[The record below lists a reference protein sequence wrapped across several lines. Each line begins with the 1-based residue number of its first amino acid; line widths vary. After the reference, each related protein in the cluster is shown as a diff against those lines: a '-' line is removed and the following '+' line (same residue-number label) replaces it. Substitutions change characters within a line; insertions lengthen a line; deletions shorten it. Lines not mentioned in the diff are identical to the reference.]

1 MAYIN
6 GGDWMKII
14 RLECKRMM
22 GRMILLGFVA
32 FVLVLSVY
40 DSHRN
45 LDRYD
50 LYEEGGT
57 WKDNLSEARK
67 ASEGL
72 YLDRECMEG
81 LREDANRYGYVN
93 GENIM
98 ELVLSN
104 YDGKTLEELL
114 DDEMEHFFQ
123 TRVDSIRK
131 NLVSD
136 VNKGYADKEIA
147 DFMDKAKSLSTLS
160 MGYAEGWKALEE
172 TMGNFVFLLVIVISL
187 LALPLFGRDPAVKM
201 EEMVRSSRY
210 GKRQLDRA
218 RIIAAYLTATVLY
231 ACSMVVYFVI
241 VMLPF
246 GFDGANQLIQSNA
259 RTFFSLYN
267 ISYLQQFLWNLFRG
281 YVVLVFMV
289 SLVLM
294 VTILIKNI
302 LASGSIIAI
311 FMVMLVL
318 FNQIYLYPVN
328 HWFTNFMP
336 VRMTNFWHFY
346 TENEIYR
353 IFGLSI
359 SCMSWS
365 VVVSLIL
372 SVGFLVAGL
381 IVLHVYRK
389 RGLPG

>member
-1 MAYIN
+1 
-6 GGDWMKII
+6 MKVI

-22 GRMILLGFVA
+22 GRMVFAGFVA
-32 FVLVLSVY
+32 FILVFSVY
-40 DSHRN
+40 YSHRN
-45 LDRYD
+45 LVRYNLD
-50 LYEEGGT
+50 EQGIT
-57 WKDNLSEARK
+57 WKDNLSEAQK

-72 YLDRECMEG
+72 SLDKESMED

-98 ELVLSN
+98 ELITAN
-104 YDGKTLEELL
+104 YEKSLEELSA
-114 DDEMEHFFQ
+114 DEMEQFFQ
-123 TRVDSIRK
+123 TRADTIHE

-136 VNKGYADKEIA
+136 VNNDYTDEEIVN
-147 DFMDKAKSLSTLS
+147 FMDKAKSLSTLS

-172 TMGNFVFLLVIVISL
+172 TMGNFVFLLVIVISVL
-187 LALPLFGRDPAVKM
+187 TLPLFGRDPAVKM
-201 EEMVRSSRY
+201 EEMVRSSKY

-218 RIIAAYLTATVLY
+218 RIIAAYLMATVLY

-241 VMLPF
+241 IMLPF
-246 GFDGANQLIQSNA
+246 GFDGANQFIQSNA

-281 YVVLVFMV
+281 YVVLIFMV
-289 SLVLM
+289 SMVLM

-302 LASGSIIAI
+302 LASGAIIAI
-311 FMVMLVL
+311 FMVMLVI
-318 FNQIYLYPVN
+318 FNQIYLYPIN

-336 VRMTNFWHFY
+336 VKMTDFWYFY
-346 TENEIYR
+346 TGNELYR

-365 VVVSLIL
+365 IIVSLVLSGGIL
-372 SVGFLVAGL
+372 VTGL
-381 IVLHVYRK
+381 IALHVYRK
-389 RGLPG
+389 KGLSGY

>member
-1 MAYIN
+1 
-6 GGDWMKII
+6 MKII

-22 GRMILLGFVA
+22 GRMVFAGFVA
-32 FVLVLSVY
+32 FILVFSVY
-40 DSHRN
+40 YSHRN
-45 LDRYD
+45 LVRYNLD
-50 LYEEGGT
+50 EQGIT

-72 YLDRECMEG
+72 YLDKESMED

-98 ELVLSN
+98 ELVTAN
-104 YDGKTLEELL
+104 YGKSLEELSA
-114 DDEMEHFFQ
+114 DEMEQFFQ
-123 TRVDSIRK
+123 TRADTIHE

-136 VNKGYADKEIA
+136 VNNDYTDEEIVN
-147 DFMDKAKSLSTLS
+147 FMDKAKSLSTLS

-172 TMGNFVFLLVIVISL
+172 TMGNFVFLLVIVISVPL
-187 LALPLFGRDPAVKM
+187 LQLFGRDPAIKM
-201 EEMVRSSRY
+201 EEMVRSSKY

-241 VMLPF
+241 IMLPF

-281 YVVLVFMV
+281 YVVLIFMV
-289 SLVLM
+289 SMVLM

-302 LASGSIIAI
+302 LASGAIIAI
-311 FMVMLVL
+311 FMVMLVI
-318 FNQIYLYPVN
+318 FNQIYLYPIN

-336 VRMTNFWHFY
+336 VKMTDFWYFY
-346 TENEIYR
+346 TGNELYR

-365 VVVSLIL
+365 IIVSLVLSEGIL
-372 SVGFLVAGL
+372 VTGL
-381 IVLHVYRK
+381 IVMHVYRK
-389 RGLPG
+389 KGLSGY

>member
-1 MAYIN
+1 
-6 GGDWMKII
+6 MKII

-22 GRMILLGFVA
+22 GRMVFAGFVA
-32 FVLVLSVY
+32 FILVFSVY
-40 DSHRN
+40 YSHRN
-45 LDRYD
+45 LVRYNLD
-50 LYEEGGT
+50 EQGIT

-72 YLDRECMEG
+72 YLDKESMED

-98 ELVLSN
+98 ELITAN
-104 YDGKTLEELL
+104 YEKSLEELSA
-114 DDEMEHFFQ
+114 DEMEQFFQ
-123 TRVDSIRK
+123 TRADTIHE

-136 VNKGYADKEIA
+136 VNNDYTDEEIVN
-147 DFMDKAKSLSTLS
+147 FMDKAKSLSTLS

-172 TMGNFVFLLVIVISL
+172 TMGNFVFLLVIVISVL
-187 LALPLFGRDPAVKM
+187 TLPLFGRDPAVKM
-201 EEMVRSSRY
+201 EEMVRSSKY

-218 RIIAAYLTATVLY
+218 RIIAAYLMATVLY

-241 VMLPF
+241 IMLPF
-246 GFDGANQLIQSNA
+246 GFDGANQFIQSNA

-281 YVVLVFMV
+281 YVVLIFMV
-289 SLVLM
+289 SMVLM

-302 LASGSIIAI
+302 LASGAIIAI
-311 FMVMLVL
+311 FMVMLVI
-318 FNQIYLYPVN
+318 FNQIYLYPIN

-336 VRMTNFWHFY
+336 VKMTDFWYFY
-346 TENEIYR
+346 TGNELYR

-365 VVVSLIL
+365 IIVSLVLSGGIL
-372 SVGFLVAGL
+372 VTGL
-381 IVLHVYRK
+381 IALHVYRK
-389 RGLPG
+389 KGLSGY

>member
-1 MAYIN
+1 
-6 GGDWMKII
+6 MKVI

-22 GRMILLGFVA
+22 GRMVFAGFVA
-32 FVLVLSVY
+32 FILVFSVY
-40 DSHRN
+40 YSHRN
-45 LDRYD
+45 LVRYNLD
-50 LYEEGGT
+50 EQGIT

-72 YLDRECMEG
+72 YLDKESMED

-98 ELVLSN
+98 ELITAN
-104 YDGKTLEELL
+104 YEKSLEELSA
-114 DDEMEHFFQ
+114 DEMEQFFQ
-123 TRVDSIRK
+123 TRADTIHE

-136 VNKGYADKEIA
+136 VNNDYTDEEIVN
-147 DFMDKAKSLSTLS
+147 FMDKAKSLSTLS

-172 TMGNFVFLLVIVISL
+172 TMGNFVFLLVIVISVL
-187 LALPLFGRDPAVKM
+187 VLQLFGRDPAVKM

-218 RIIAAYLTATVLY
+218 RIMAAYLTATVLY

-241 VMLPF
+241 IMLPF
-246 GFDGANQLIQSNA
+246 GFDGANQFIQSNA

-281 YVVLVFMV
+281 YVVLIFMV
-289 SLVLM
+289 SMVLM

-302 LASGSIIAI
+302 LASGAIIAI
-311 FMVMLVL
+311 FMVMLVI
-318 FNQIYLYPVN
+318 FNQIYLYPIN

-336 VRMTNFWHFY
+336 VKMTDFWYFY
-346 TENEIYR
+346 TGNELYR

-365 VVVSLIL
+365 IIVSLVLSGGIL
-372 SVGFLVAGL
+372 VTGL
-381 IVLHVYRK
+381 IALHVYRK
-389 RGLPG
+389 KGLSGY

>member
-1 MAYIN
+1 
-6 GGDWMKII
+6 MKVI

-22 GRMILLGFVA
+22 GRMVFAGFVA
-32 FVLVLSVY
+32 FILVFSVY
-40 DSHRN
+40 YSHRN
-45 LDRYD
+45 LVRYNLD
-50 LYEEGGT
+50 EQGIT

-72 YLDRECMEG
+72 YLDKESMED

-98 ELVLSN
+98 ELITAN
-104 YDGKTLEELL
+104 YEKSLEELSA
-114 DDEMEHFFQ
+114 DEMEQFFQ
-123 TRVDSIRK
+123 TRADTIHE

-136 VNKGYADKEIA
+136 VNNDYTDEEIVN
-147 DFMDKAKSLSTLS
+147 FMDKAKSLSTLS

-172 TMGNFVFLLVIVISL
+172 TMGNFVFLLVIVISVL
-187 LALPLFGRDPAVKM
+187 TLPLFGRDPAVKM
-201 EEMVRSSRY
+201 EEMVRSSKY

-218 RIIAAYLTATVLY
+218 RIIAAYLMATVLY

-241 VMLPF
+241 IMLPF
-246 GFDGANQLIQSNA
+246 GFDGANQFIQSNA

-281 YVVLVFMV
+281 YVVLIFMV
-289 SLVLM
+289 SMVLM

-302 LASGSIIAI
+302 LASGAIIAI
-311 FMVMLVL
+311 FMVMLVI
-318 FNQIYLYPVN
+318 FNQIYLYPIN

-336 VRMTNFWHFY
+336 VKMTDFWYFY
-346 TENEIYR
+346 TGNELYR

-365 VVVSLIL
+365 IIVSLVLSGGIL
-372 SVGFLVAGL
+372 VTGL
-381 IVLHVYRK
+381 IALHVYRK
-389 RGLPG
+389 KGLSGY

>member
-1 MAYIN
+1 
-6 GGDWMKII
+6 MKII

-22 GRMILLGFVA
+22 GKMVLLGFLA
-32 FVLVLSVY
+32 LVLFLSVY

-45 LDRYD
+45 LDRYN
-50 LYEEGGT
+50 LYEELGIT
-57 WKDNLSEARK
+57 WRDNLLEARK

-72 YLDRECMEG
+72 YLNRECMES
-81 LREDANRYGYVN
+81 LQEDANRYGFLD

-98 ELVLSN
+98 ELIMSN
-104 YDGKTLEELL
+104 YDGKTLEELS
-114 DDEMEHFFQ
+114 DDEMEHFFR
-123 TRVDSIRK
+123 TRADTIHE
-131 NLVSD
+131 NLVSNVD
-136 VNKGYADKEIA
+136 KGYTDEEIVN
-147 DFMDKAKSLSTLS
+147 FMNKAKSLSTLS

-172 TMGNFVFLLVIVISL
+172 TMGNFMFLLVIVISV

-210 GKRQLDRA
+210 GKRKLDRA
-218 RIIAAYLTATVLY
+218 RVTAAYLMATVLY
-231 ACSMVVYFVI
+231 VCSMAVYFVI

-246 GFDGANQLIQSNA
+246 GFDGANQPIQSNV

-267 ISYLQQFLWNLFRG
+267 ITYMQQFLWNLFRG

-302 LASGSIIAI
+302 LASGSVIAI

-336 VRMTNFWHFY
+336 VRMTDFWHFY
-346 TENEIYR
+346 TGNELYR
-353 IFGLSI
+353 VFGLGI

-365 VVVSLIL
+365 IVVSLML
-372 SVGFLVAGL
+372 SVGFLLAGL
-381 IVLHVYRK
+381 IALRIYRK
-389 RGLPG
+389 RGLSG

>member
-1 MAYIN
+1 
-6 GGDWMKII
+6 MKII

-22 GRMILLGFVA
+22 GRMVFAGFVA
-32 FVLVLSVY
+32 FILVFSVY
-40 DSHRN
+40 YSHRN
-45 LDRYD
+45 LVRYNLD
-50 LYEEGGT
+50 EQGIT
-57 WKDNLSEARK
+57 WKDTLSEARK

-72 YLDRECMEG
+72 YLDKESMED

-98 ELVLSN
+98 ELITAN
-104 YDGKTLEELL
+104 YGKSLEELSA
-114 DDEMEHFFQ
+114 DEIKQFFQ
-123 TRVDSIRK
+123 TRADTIYK

-136 VNKGYADKEIA
+136 VNQGYTDKEIT
-147 DFMDKAKSLSTLS
+147 DFMNKAKPLSALS

-172 TMGNFVFLLVIVISL
+172 TMGSFVFLLVIVISVL
-187 LALPLFGRDPAVKM
+187 TLPLFGHDPAVKM
-201 EEMVRSSRY
+201 EEMVRSSKY

-218 RIIAAYLTATVLY
+218 RIIAAYLMATVLY

-241 VMLPF
+241 IMLSF

-281 YVVLVFMV
+281 YVVLIFMV
-289 SLVLM
+289 SMVLM

-302 LASGSIIAI
+302 LASGAIIAI
-311 FMVMLVL
+311 FMVMLVI
-318 FNQIYLYPVN
+318 FNQIYLYPIN

-336 VRMTNFWHFY
+336 VKMTDFWHFY
-346 TENEIYR
+346 IGNELYR

-365 VVVSLIL
+365 IIVSLVLSGGIL
-372 SVGFLVAGL
+372 VTGL
-381 IVLHVYRK
+381 IALHVYRK
-389 RGLPG
+389 KGLSGY

>member
-1 MAYIN
+1 
-6 GGDWMKII
+6 MKII

-136 VNKGYADKEIA
+136 VDKGYTDEEIA
-147 DFMDKAKSLSTLS
+147 HFMDKAKTLS
-160 MGYAEGWKALEE
+160 KLSIGYAEGWKALEE
-172 TMGNFVFLLVIVISL
+172 TMGNFIFLLVIVISVL
-187 LALPLFGRDPAVKM
+187 VLPLFGRDPSVKM

-210 GKRQLDRA
+210 GKRQLDKA
-218 RIIAAYLTATVLY
+218 RITAAYLTATVLY
-231 ACSMVVYFVI
+231 VCSMTIYFVI

-246 GFDGANQLIQSNA
+246 GFDGMEQPIQSNV

-267 ISYLQQFLWNLFRG
+267 ITYIQQFLWNLFRG

-289 SLVLM
+289 SLALL
-294 VTILIKNI
+294 VTILLRNI
-302 LASGSIIAI
+302 LASGALLAI
-311 FMVMLVL
+311 FLVMLVIC
-318 FNQIYLYPVN
+318 NQIYLYPVN

-336 VRMTNFWHFY
+336 VRMTDFRHFY
-346 TENEIYR
+346 VGNELYR
-353 IFGLSI
+353 ICGFSI

-365 VVVSLIL
+365 IVVSLTLSVIFLVVSLIAL
-372 SVGFLVAGL
+372 HNDRKKGL
-381 IVLHVYRK
+381 LLDVK
-389 RGLPG
+389 RQK

>member
-1 MAYIN
+1 
-6 GGDWMKII
+6 MKII
-14 RLECKRMM
+14 LLECKRMM
-22 GRMILLGFVA
+22 GRMVFAGFVA
-32 FVLVLSVY
+32 FILVFSIY
-40 DSHRN
+40 YSHRN
-45 LDRYD
+45 LVRYNLD
-50 LYEEGGT
+50 EQGIT

-72 YLDRECMEG
+72 YLDKESMED

-98 ELVLSN
+98 ELVTAN
-104 YDGKTLEELL
+104 YGKSLEELSA
-114 DDEMEHFFQ
+114 DEMEQFFQ
-123 TRVDSIRK
+123 TRADTIHE

-136 VNKGYADKEIA
+136 VNNDYTDEEIVN
-147 DFMDKAKSLSTLS
+147 FMDKAKSLSTLS

-172 TMGNFVFLLVIVISL
+172 TMGNFVFLLVIVISVPL
-187 LALPLFGRDPAVKM
+187 LQLFGRDPAIKM
-201 EEMVRSSRY
+201 EEMVRSSKY

-241 VMLPF
+241 IMLPF

-281 YVVLVFMV
+281 YVVLIFMV
-289 SLVLM
+289 SMVLM

-302 LASGSIIAI
+302 LASGAIIAI
-311 FMVMLVL
+311 FMVMLVI
-318 FNQIYLYPVN
+318 FNQIYLYPIN

-336 VRMTNFWHFY
+336 VKMTDFWYFY
-346 TENEIYR
+346 TGNELYR

-365 VVVSLIL
+365 IIVSLVLSEGIL
-372 SVGFLVAGL
+372 VTGL
-381 IVLHVYRK
+381 IVMHVYRK
-389 RGLPG
+389 KGLSGY